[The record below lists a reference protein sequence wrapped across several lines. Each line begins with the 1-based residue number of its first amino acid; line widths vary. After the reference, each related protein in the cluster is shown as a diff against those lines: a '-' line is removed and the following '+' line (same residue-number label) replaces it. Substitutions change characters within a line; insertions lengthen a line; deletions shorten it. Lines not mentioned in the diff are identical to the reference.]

1 MTGQFGSIYSSFIYL
16 LYSRAGQSVFH
27 VPVSVYDRTLSLSDD
42 RIMVLDA
49 GEIRELAPPQELL
62 ADKESIF
69 YSLADQAGAVF
80 S

>member
-1 MTGQFGSIYSSFIYL
+1 M
-16 LYSRAGQSVFH
+16 
-27 VPVSVYDRTLSLSDD
+27 
-42 RIMVLDA
+42 LDG

>member
-1 MTGQFGSIYSSFIYL
+1 MT
-16 LYSRAGQSVFH
+16 V
-27 VPVSVYDRTLSLSDD
+27 LSLSDD

-69 YSLADQAGAVF
+69 YSLADQAGAV
-80 S
+80 SS